1 MEIFERIIV
10 GVLFGVPGVIIIA
23 YNYYRVFSFYFLP
36 PKKMA
41 SPAYIIGGILGAIG
55 VVAILGDEWKNKW
68 YFILIPIVLDWG
80 LCIVSFIRSLL
91 YPVTKDNEEKYND
104 SGNDDE

>member
-1 MEIFERIIV
+1 MEIFERIFV

-23 YNYYRVFSFYFLP
+23 YNYFRVFSCYFLKP
-36 PKKMA
+36 QKMA

-68 YFILIPIVLDWG
+68 YFLIPIVLDWG
-80 LCIVSFIRSLL
+80 LCLVSFIRSLL
-91 YPVTKDNEEKYND
+91 YPVTKDIEVKHND